1 MVMATLEQQS
11 TTCGNAGLAWT
22 FVITKVGGMF
32 PDDRESMKET
42 FGLKTMKN
50 ETAVAFT
57 GRPRLVLD
65 RLQTEGNYLPSEA
78 RRYIFVAWMPT
89 REFGSKQRSCL

>member
-22 FVITKVGGMF
+22 CDPESWWNVPRCSRVHVG
-32 PDDRESMKET
+32 DVRTENHE
-42 FGLKTMKN
+42 N

-57 GRPRLVLD
+57 ARPRLVLD
-65 RLQTEGNYLPSEA
+65 RLQTEGIHLPSEA
-78 RRYIFVAWMPT
+78 RGFIFVAWMPT
-89 REFGSKQRSCL
+89 RELGSKQRSCL